1 MLMRTIAD
9 MQVIRQALR
18 LSNSWN
24 PHAKFFICCIDVMLG
39 EDWPLLVTT
48 FFREF
53 WKDFVINISI
63 MVPDTKTRSEKVTFI
78 LLTDFKLK
86 KITTIDQYRY

>member
-1 MLMRTIAD
+1 MSIEKVDNYVMLMRTIAD

-24 PHAKFFICCIDVMLG
+24 PHAKFFIGIDVMLG
-39 EDWPLLVTT
+39 EDWPHLVTA

-53 WKDFVINISI
+53 WKDFVIHISI

-78 LLTDFKLK
+78 LLTDFK
-86 KITTIDQYRY
+86 